1 MNVLQRV
8 FCRVF
13 QTAFHLALPVLPY
26 REPRRFDR
34 VEGLEPLFRELRIG
48 SVLLV
53 TDAALRTAGVTRSLE
68 QLLASLDV
76 RCTVYEGVQPNPTV
90 HNVEEALAL
99 YHRENCQCLIAM
111 GGGSSIDCAKAVG
124 ARVAYPAA

>member
-8 FCRVF
+8 FYRVF

-68 QLLASLDV
+68 QLLASLPE
-76 RCTVYEGVQPNPTV
+76 RTRQAYEVGLVTLEQLEDLDRVVTIG
-90 HNVEEALAL
+90 EASEML
-99 YHRENCQCLIAM
+99 
-111 GGGSSIDCAKAVG
+111 
-124 ARVAYPAA
+124 